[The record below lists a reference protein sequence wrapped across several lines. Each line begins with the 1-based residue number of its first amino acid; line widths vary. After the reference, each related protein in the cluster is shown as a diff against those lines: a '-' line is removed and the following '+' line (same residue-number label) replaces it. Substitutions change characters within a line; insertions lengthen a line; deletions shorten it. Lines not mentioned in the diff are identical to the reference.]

1 MINLNLYEFA
11 DMVTDT
17 TNLVFDKLV
26 DKVCE
31 VHEQSREMVAKAVA
45 YVLVKTVLKDYMFN
59 MQMYE
64 LKHWEEDIPV
74 NERN

>member
-1 MINLNLYEFA
+1 MKDNKMYELA
-11 DMVTDT
+11 DLVTDKT
-17 TNLVFDKLV
+17 IKVYDKLV
-26 DKVCE
+26 DKVCQ

-45 YVLVKTVLKDYMFN
+45 YVLVKTVLKDYMYN
-59 MQMYE
+59 MKMYE

>member
-1 MINLNLYEFA
+1 MKNNKMYELA
-11 DMVTDT
+11 DLVTDKT
-17 TNLVFDKLV
+17 IKVYDKLV

-45 YVLVKTVLKDYMFN
+45 YVLVKTVLKKYMFN